1 MTDITPKAVVE
12 AIAAERRENATDLH
26 ITLDDA
32 KESAALAVGRQLHMQ
47 MLDKP
52 AYPPQTEPE
61 RLTLLQWIFGFPARY
76 MARAEKQGKAQRA
89 RMLRVLIDS
98 KKAYRESL
106 PQQALAKKHAAQLDY
121 TVALSD
127 IACWEKVEHAN
138 AGADIKRLEAELE
151 LLEAEQ
157 CA

>member
-1 MTDITPKAVVE
+1 MSDTITLAD
-12 AIAAERRENATDLH
+12 AADNATEAVARQQQL
-26 ITLDDA
+26 
-32 KESAALAVGRQLHMQ
+32 AALDA
-47 MLDKP
+47 P
-52 AYPPQTEPE
+52 AYPPQAEPE
-61 RLTLLQWIFGFPARY
+61 RLTLLQWIFGYPARY
-76 MARAEKQGKAQRA
+76 MARAEKQGKIQRA
-89 RMLRVLIDS
+89 RMLRVMIDS
-98 KKAYRESL
+98 KKAHRESL

-138 AGADIKRLEAELE
+138 TAADIKRMEAELE

>member
-1 MTDITPKAVVE
+1 MSDTITLSD
-12 AIAAERRENATDLH
+12 AADNATEAVARHQQL
-26 ITLDDA
+26 
-32 KESAALAVGRQLHMQ
+32 AALEA
-47 MLDKP
+47 P
-52 AYPPQTEPE
+52 AYPLQAEPE
-61 RLTLLQWIFGFPARY
+61 RLTLGQLIFGFPARY
-76 MARAEKQGKAQRA
+76 MARAEKQGKIQRA